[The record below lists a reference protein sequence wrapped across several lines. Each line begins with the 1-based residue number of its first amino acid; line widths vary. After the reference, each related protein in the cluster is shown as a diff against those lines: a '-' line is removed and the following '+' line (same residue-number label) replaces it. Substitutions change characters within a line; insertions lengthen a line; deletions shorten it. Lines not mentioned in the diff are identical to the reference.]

1 MNTPSLALWKLAKSF
16 SRNEKLFFKRNYSV
30 LSRKSY
36 FIHLKLF
43 DAIVAQRK
51 YDEEALIRK
60 LSPAINRKN
69 LAFQKHYLYTQLC
82 NCLIEYEN
90 RNNIEQKIYKDI
102 QLIRIKRK
110 RGLIREALPLWEK
123 TMNKAR
129 KVELF
134 SMSQLLK
141 REFEKMILFGNAR
154 ISYDDLH
161 TSFSSN
167 IMTYDAYA
175 EMITLRDVYTEA
187 LLLKR
192 KAHFDFDDKLET
204 EIRQLYK
211 KIENKKE
218 GLLSRSFWYRHYTRM
233 CHATLLYLLQDIPS
247 SLSYIKDAVQ
257 DWWDNKRF
265 IETEAEHYTE
275 LLYMVN
281 YAGIMHRS
289 FDYVE
294 SVFNDP
300 VNNMIRDEVHQANF
314 EAIKYLALNKVYNK
328 TARYNDVKRL
338 VNHMKIKYAGW
349 EPLLNADLNR
359 TLCLSLGI
367 ACFVLDNYAESLQY
381 TRRGITYFR
390 DGTRT
395 EQISMAYLFLLLI
408 VYNMD
413 NPKLFDAQYKST
425 YSYFHRRGKVHSF
438 EKIIPHC
445 LHEAYYLNSYKERS
459 VIFKKAIDQL
469 DQYKGNEVQKQ
480 VLNIFNFY
488 GWLSSQVQR
497 LSYKEYVQK
506 KHAEESAESKRPSL
520 SF

>member
-211 KIENKKE
+211 K
-218 GLLSRSFWYRHYTRM
+218 
-233 CHATLLYLLQDIPS
+233 
-247 SLSYIKDAVQ
+247 
-257 DWWDNKRF
+257 
-265 IETEAEHYTE
+265 
-275 LLYMVN
+275 
-281 YAGIMHRS
+281 
-289 FDYVE
+289 
-294 SVFNDP
+294 
-300 VNNMIRDEVHQANF
+300 
-314 EAIKYLALNKVYNK
+314 
-328 TARYNDVKRL
+328 
-338 VNHMKIKYAGW
+338 
-349 EPLLNADLNR
+349 
-359 TLCLSLGI
+359 
-367 ACFVLDNYAESLQY
+367 
-381 TRRGITYFR
+381 
-390 DGTRT
+390 
-395 EQISMAYLFLLLI
+395 
-408 VYNMD
+408 
-413 NPKLFDAQYKST
+413 
-425 YSYFHRRGKVHSF
+425 
-438 EKIIPHC
+438 
-445 LHEAYYLNSYKERS
+445 
-459 VIFKKAIDQL
+459 
-469 DQYKGNEVQKQ
+469 
-480 VLNIFNFY
+480 
-488 GWLSSQVQR
+488 
-497 LSYKEYVQK
+497 
-506 KHAEESAESKRPSL
+506 
-520 SF
+520 

>member
-1 MNTPSLALWKLAKSF
+1 MNASSLILWKLARSL
-16 SRNEKLFFKRNYSV
+16 SRNEKLYFKRNYSG
-30 LSRKSY
+30 LALKNY
-36 FIHLKLF
+36 PIHLKLF
-43 DAIVAQRK
+43 DAIVKQK
-51 YDEEALIRK
+51 EYDENAIIKK
-60 LSPAINRKN
+60 LSPAVNKKN
-69 LAFQKHYLYTQLC
+69 LAFQKHYLYNQLC
-82 NCLIEYEN
+82 NCLIDYEN
-90 RNNIEQKIYKDI
+90 RDNIEQKIYKDI

-123 TMNKAR
+123 TMSKAR

-175 EMITLRDVYTEA
+175 EMITLRDVYTET

-192 KAHFDFDDKLET
+192 KAHFDFDEKLEK
-204 EIRQLYK
+204 EIRLLYK
-211 KIENKKE
+211 RIENKKE
-218 GLLSRSFWYRHYTRM
+218 GLESRSFWYRHYTRM
-233 CHATLLYLLQDIPS
+233 CHGTLLYLLQDIPA
-247 SLSYIKDAVQ
+247 SLAYIKDAVA
-257 DWWDNKRF
+257 DWRENKRF

-289 FDYVE
+289 FEYVE

-300 VNNMIRDEVHQANF
+300 INDLIADEVHRANF
-314 EAIKYLALNKVYNK
+314 EAIKYLALNKIYNK
-328 TARYNDVKRL
+328 TARYNDVKKL
-338 VNHMKIKYAGW
+338 VNYMKHKYADW

-367 ACFVLDNYAESLQY
+367 ACFVLDNFTEALQY
-381 TRRGITYFR
+381 TRRAVTYFR
-390 DGTRT
+390 DGTRE

-408 VYNMD
+408 IYNM
-413 NPKLFDAQYKST
+413 NNSKLFDAQYKST
-425 YSYFHRRGKVHSF
+425 YNYFHRRGKVHSF

-445 LHEAYYLNSYKERS
+445 LQEAYYLGSYKEKCI
-459 VIFKKAIDQL
+459 VFQKAINNL
-469 DQYKGNEVQKQ
+469 EALKSNEIQKQ
-480 VLNIFNFY
+480 VLNIFNFH
-488 GWLSSQVQR
+488 GWLDSQVQR
-497 LSYKEYVQK
+497 ISYKEYVQK
-506 KHAEESAESKRPSL
+506 RYAAEGADKKLSSL
-520 SF
+520 VL